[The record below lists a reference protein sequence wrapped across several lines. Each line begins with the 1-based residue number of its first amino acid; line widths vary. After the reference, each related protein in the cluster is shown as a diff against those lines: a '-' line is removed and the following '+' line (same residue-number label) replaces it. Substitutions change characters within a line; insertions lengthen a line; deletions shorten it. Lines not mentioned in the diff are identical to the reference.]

1 MRFGLA
7 LVILMLFITFS
18 FQSVFSV
25 EIPKPVGFIN
35 DFAKVMDE
43 NTKHKIELLIKET
56 YENTQ
61 IPIVILT
68 MPSIGDMDYNE
79 YANLVYNKWGI
90 GKKGVDK
97 GVLIFVTLKERKLK
111 IETGYGVEEILPDGL
126 VGEIRD
132 RYLVPYFKQGKFGE
146 GLYQGVEAIS
156 MILQKQG
163 LPETSKAK
171 GKKTSPLTTFL
182 IPIVIL
188 LPILIMALRA
198 RGYSSRYYGRPIYF
212 GGGFGPFGGGL
223 GGGGSFGGFGGGMS
237 GGGGAGGSF

>member
-1 MRFGLA
+1 MRLGLCF
-7 LVILMLFITFS
+7 VILMLFIIPISQTA
-18 FQSVFSV
+18 FSV

-35 DFAKVMDE
+35 DFAKVIDE
-43 NTKHKIELLIKET
+43 NTKHKIELIIKDT
-56 YENTQ
+56 YEKTQ

-68 MPSIGDMDYNE
+68 MPNINDMDYNE

-90 GKKGVDK
+90 GKKGIDK
-97 GVLIFVTLKERKLK
+97 GILIFVALKERKLK

-146 GLYQGVEAIS
+146 GLYQGVKAIS
-156 MILQKQG
+156 LILQKDT
-163 LPETSKAK
+163 LPEGAKSK
-171 GKKTSPLTTFL
+171 GKKTSPLASFL
-182 IPIVIL
+182 IPILLL

-198 RGYSSRYYGRPIYF
+198 RGYSHRYYRRPVYF
-212 GGGFGPFGGGL
+212 GAFGPFGGGL